1 MGLDTPVSKP
11 PDGQITGPQREHTSA
26 LSPCGSLFRQ
36 QLPTASRWT
45 CSYKKSFNRR
55 GNRFAGI
62 VAHLAGEGT
71 EMCKRALAILTLVI
85 CSPGALAQNEPG
97 SALQGMDRNDLC
109 VTNGN
114 VSVLSGGWLAIDTP
128 SSRAVIRADGKHTAD
143 QVAEIHF
150 RYLGPTQ
157 TSKPLASGELRR
169 QIGLKLQA
177 EDTCNLIYAMWHIE
191 PDTTVAVS
199 VKRNAGMHTHEQC
212 RAGGYVN
219 IKAQRRID
227 LPPIQP
233 GQTHTL
239 RAELHGNNLTVT
251 ADGTVAWYGSLG
263 NEPLSL
269 QGPTGFRTDN
279 ARFEFQYYAYHP
291 ANAQTRRGAPGP
303 EQCLISEGD

>member
-1 MGLDTPVSKP
+1 
-11 PDGQITGPQREHTSA
+11 
-26 LSPCGSLFRQ
+26 
-36 QLPTASRWT
+36 
-45 CSYKKSFNRR
+45 
-55 GNRFAGI
+55 
-62 VAHLAGEGT
+62 
-71 EMCKRALAILTLVI
+71 MCKRALAILTFFL
-85 CSPGALAQNEPG
+85 CSGSAFAQSNPG
-97 SALQGMDRNDLC
+97 SALQGIDRNDLC

-128 SSRAVIRADGKHTAD
+128 SSRAVVRTDAKPSAD
-143 QVAEIHF
+143 QVAEIRF

-191 PDTTVAVS
+191 PDTAVAVS

-212 RAGGYVN
+212 HAGGYLN
-219 IKAQRRID
+219 IKPQRRID
-227 LPPIQP
+227 FPPIRP
-233 GQTHTL
+233 GQTHIL

-251 ADGTVAWYGSLG
+251 ADGNVAWVGSLG

-279 ARFEFQYYAYHP
+279 ARFEFQYYATHP
-291 ANAQTRRGAPGP
+291 THSQTRRDWPGP
-303 EQCLISEGD
+303 EPCAISEGD